1 LWYHEEKKSRSNF
14 MSIQISIELP
24 ESAFSI
30 LRKSPEEF
38 VKEMRLAA
46 SVKWYEIGMI
56 SQSKAAELAGISRAE
71 FLNALDRFHISPF
84 QESLEE
90 ITREKLGE

>member
-1 LWYHEEKKSRSNF
+1 
-14 MSIQISIELP
+14 MSIQICIELP
-24 ESAFSI
+24 ESAFSV
-30 LRKSPEEF
+30 LRKSPEDF

-56 SQSKAAELAGISRAE
+56 SQSKASELAGISRAE

-84 QESLEE
+84 QENLEE
-90 ITREKLGE
+90 ITREKPGE